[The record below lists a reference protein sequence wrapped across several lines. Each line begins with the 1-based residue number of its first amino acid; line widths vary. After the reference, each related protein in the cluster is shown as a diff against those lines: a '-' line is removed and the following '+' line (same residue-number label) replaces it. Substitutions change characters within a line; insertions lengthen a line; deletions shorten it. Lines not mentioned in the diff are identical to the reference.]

1 MNDDDEKRIIID
13 KAYEYRTTDSP
24 EDGRIPVTSVNRWV
38 VYLTLIP
45 VVIIMAVLGA
55 FFFAALLAIF
65 AIAAVVFGMRIWWLR
80 RKFRNKMPAS
90 EKGDYVV
97 IEDAEIIETKIVP
110 EKDHTSKRN

>member
-1 MNDDDEKRIIID
+1 MNDDEKRIIIG
-13 KAYEYRTTDSP
+13 KVSEHRATDSP

-55 FFFAALLAIF
+55 FFFAAFLAIF
-65 AIAAVVFGMRIWWLR
+65 AIAAVVFGVRIWWLR
-80 RKFRNKMPAS
+80 RKFRNKMPTS

-97 IEDAEIIETKIVP
+97 IEDAEIIETKIFS
-110 EKDHTSKRN
+110 EKDHPSKRN